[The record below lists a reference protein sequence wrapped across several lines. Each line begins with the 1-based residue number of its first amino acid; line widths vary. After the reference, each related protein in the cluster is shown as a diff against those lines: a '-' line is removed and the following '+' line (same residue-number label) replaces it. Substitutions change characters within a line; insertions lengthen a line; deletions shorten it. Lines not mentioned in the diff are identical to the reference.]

1 MNQILYIIRIQKIDI
16 YYNLYTVSRMKTR
29 SGRVLHPINITLSST
44 ITVLEEAIAILV
56 YRNRRQEVKQVKRAL
71 AAVRRN
77 LR

>member
-1 MNQILYIIRIQKIDI
+1 
-16 YYNLYTVSRMKTR
+16 MKTR

-56 YRNRRQEVKQVKRAL
+56 YRNRHQEVKQVKRAL